1 METKNKEDDLYE
13 FIADFEERIYANE
26 ERRED
31 SLIQQAAHMQTAFSF
46 VSAAVF
52 MVAEIV
58 IEHRSNLSLE
68 FLLVSFS
75 VICALLIA
83 SLFCATKAQTR
94 YVREVFQD
102 AKSFQETVENERQ
115 ALSTKMRRC
124 KYIADTYAKL
134 HPSLRETNEKR
145 VEWIDISMKLFQASL
160 SACVLT
166 FTIAGIILLEN
177 SL

>member
-83 SLFCATKAQTR
+83 SLFCATKA
-94 YVREVFQD
+94 
-102 AKSFQETVENERQ
+102 
-115 ALSTKMRRC
+115 
-124 KYIADTYAKL
+124 
-134 HPSLRETNEKR
+134 
-145 VEWIDISMKLFQASL
+145 
-160 SACVLT
+160 
-166 FTIAGIILLEN
+166 
-177 SL
+177 